1 MGGLG
6 PGIGGSEWFIIG
18 LVALLVVGPERLPGL
33 LRQLGKMVAKARGMA
48 NEFRAS
54 FDEMARQSELDELR
68 KEVEA
73 LRTVQSPVRL
83 GPDAEAA
90 FKGIKDEFDKP
101 LFATPTPA
109 SGATV
114 VPDSV
119 AEPVTTPTASEWPD
133 GEPVMMP
140 LATPSLTEPEAEP
153 VLTATPAERV
163 TPRKNAPRKSATKA
177 SETKAA
183 ATKTSVS
190 KAPIAKAPAK
200 TATTKAAVAK
210 AGAAKTSAKAR
221 APRNSKLD
229 L

>member
-83 GPDAEAA
+83 GADADAA

-101 LFATPTPA
+101 LFADATPST
-109 SGATV
+109 GAPV
-114 VPDSV
+114 VPESV
-119 AEPVTTPTASEWPD
+119 AEPVMTPTSSEWPD

-140 LATPSLTEPEAEP
+140 LATPSLTEPEPVLAEP
-153 VLTATPAERV
+153 PVKRAARKTAA
-163 TPRKNAPRKSATKA
+163 KAP
-177 SETKAA
+177 TKAA
-183 ATKTSVS
+183 AAKTSV
-190 KAPIAKAPAK
+190 ATPPAVKAPAK
-200 TATTKAAVAK
+200 AAAAK
-210 AGAAKTSAKAR
+210 ATAAKSSGIAKTPAKAR

>member
-33 LRQLGKMVAKARGMA
+33 LRQLGKIVAKARGMA

-73 LRTVQSPVRL
+73 LRTGQNSPVRL
-83 GPDAEAA
+83 GADADAA

-101 LFATPTPA
+101 LFADAP
-109 SGATV
+109 V
-114 VPDSV
+114 VPETV
-119 AEPVTTPTASEWPD
+119 AEPVVAPAASEWPD

-140 LATPSLTEPEAEP
+140 LATPSLTEAEP
-153 VLTATPAERV
+153 VVVKR
-163 TPRKNAPRKSATKA
+163 A
-177 SETKAA
+177 SRPKAA
-183 ATKTSVS
+183 ATKAAA
-190 KAPIAKAPAK
+190 KAPIAKAKPSAARAAAARSTAGAPASK
-200 TATTKAAVAK
+200 ATV
-210 AGAAKTSAKAR
+210 AAKTPAKAKAR

>member
-33 LRQLGKMVAKARGMA
+33 LRQLGKVVAKARGMA

-73 LRTVQSPVRL
+73 LRTGQNSPVRL
-83 GPDAEAA
+83 GAEADAA

-101 LFATPTPA
+101 LFADTP
-109 SGATV
+109 V
-114 VPDSV
+114 VPETV
-119 AEPVTTPTASEWPD
+119 AEPVAGPAASEWPD

-140 LATPSLTEPEAEP
+140 IATPPLTETEP
-153 VLTATPAERV
+153 VSVKTPAR
-163 TPRKNAPRKSATKA
+163 RKAPA
-177 SETKAA
+177 KAA
-183 ATKTSVS
+183 ATSAKTASRT
-190 KAPIAKAPAK
+190 AAKAPAVKPASSK
-200 TATTKAAVAK
+200 TTPKAPAAKAAP
-210 AGAAKTSAKAR
+210 KAR

>member
-73 LRTVQSPVRL
+73 LRTGQSPVRL
-83 GPDAEAA
+83 GADADAA

-101 LFATPTPA
+101 LFADTTPSTA
-109 SGATV
+109 SPV
-114 VPDSV
+114 VPESV
-119 AEPVTTPTASEWPD
+119 AEPAMTPAASEWPD

-140 LATPSLTEPEAEP
+140 LATPSLMEPDLVSVAAP
-153 VLTATPAERV
+153 VKRAR
-163 TPRKNAPRKSATKA
+163 PRKTTL
-177 SETKAA
+177 ET
-183 ATKTSVS
+183 
-190 KAPIAKAPAK
+190 P
-200 TATTKAAVAK
+200 
-210 AGAAKTSAKAR
+210 AAKTSNVGAPSVKTVKTATSKVASAPSAKPAAKVTTKLPAKVR
-221 APRNSKLD
+221 TPRKSKLD

>member
-6 PGIGGSEWFIIG
+6 PGIGGLEWVVIG
-18 LVALLVVGPERLPGL
+18 VVALVVVGPERLPGL

-73 LRTVQSPVRL
+73 LRTGQNSPVRL
-83 GPDAEAA
+83 GADATEA

-101 LFATPTPA
+101 LFAEAP
-109 SGATV
+109 ATV
-114 VPDSV
+114 VPETV
-119 AEPVTTPTASEWPD
+119 AEPEMTPAASEWPD

-140 LATPSLTEPEAEP
+140 IATPSLTEPEP
-153 VLTATPAERV
+153 VPTPAKTAAR
-163 TPRKNAPRKSATKA
+163 RKAPARAAAAPAKA
-177 SETKAA
+177 ATKAA
-183 ATKTSVS
+183 ARTPAAKTPAAKTPAAKPAS
-190 KAPIAKAPAK
+190 ARTTAKAPA
-200 TATTKAAVAK
+200 AK
-210 AGAAKTSAKAR
+210 APAKAR

>member
-73 LRTVQSPVRL
+73 LRTGQNSPVRAVESTFQ
-83 GPDAEAA
+83 GV
-90 FKGIKDEFDKP
+90 KDEFDKP
-101 LFATPTPA
+101 LFADAP
-109 SGATV
+109 V
-114 VPDSV
+114 VPEAV
-119 AEPVTTPTASEWPD
+119 AEPVMTPSVSEWPD

-140 LATPSLTEPEAEP
+140 VATPPLAEAEP
-153 VLTATPAERV
+153 VAA
-163 TPRKNAPRKSATKA
+163 
-177 SETKAA
+177 KAA
-183 ATKTSVS
+183 KPRAAK
-190 KAPIAKAPAK
+190 AKAPAPK
-200 TATTKAAVAK
+200 ATVSKTTKASASKATAAK
-210 AGAAKTSAKAR
+210 AKAKAKAA

>member
-33 LRQLGKMVAKARGMA
+33 LRQLGKVVAKARGMA

-73 LRTVQSPVRL
+73 LRTGQNSPVRL
-83 GPDAEAA
+83 GADADAA

-101 LFATPTPA
+101 LFADTP
-109 SGATV
+109 V
-114 VPDSV
+114 VPETV
-119 AEPVTTPTASEWPD
+119 AEPVAGPAASEWPD
-133 GEPVMMP
+133 GEPVMLP
-140 LATPSLTEPEAEP
+140 IAEPSLVEPHP
-153 VLTATPAERV
+153 VAAGPAKTTRVKAVPKATAPKTTAPKKTALKTTGLAKSISAKPAASPKATAAKAAKPAAARPK
-163 TPRKNAPRKSATKA
+163 TPRAAPRKA
-177 SETKAA
+177 
-183 ATKTSVS
+183 
-190 KAPIAKAPAK
+190 
-200 TATTKAAVAK
+200 
-210 AGAAKTSAKAR
+210 
-221 APRNSKLD
+221 KLD